1 MYKVSDATKNA
12 YKTDSAIKSIVVR
25 IPDANITLQNE
36 DILADSLELKEAIET
51 RDNLSFEGC
60 IASSFKI
67 DCFNLVDETLE
78 GKWIECDI
86 EVDVADT
93 DTIPLFRGYISEVTN
108 TTHEEFVT
116 SIRAYDALYT
126 IVNTDVTSWYNGL
139 TFPITCKNMRNSFF
153 TRFGITQVV
162 DYLPNDNFSINK
174 TIEDKVIVGGKI
186 IRAICQLNGRY
197 GRISRTGKF
206 EYVHLVEGTEALYP
220 REDLFP
226 ADDIYPSD
234 ENALDNVSKAH
245 YKSISFENYTVAPI
259 DKVQFINKE
268 GQIIRT
274 AGTGTNI
281 FTLKDNPLIWG
292 KTSAQLANAAT
303 NLFNTVRGLWYV
315 PSEVE
320 CVGLPYV
327 ECGDF
332 VLMSARRS
340 IVRAYVLSRTLK
352 GIQILEDS
360 YSADGDKKQPKYVPD
375 IQTQTNANAQ
385 AITTETSNRITAVNN
400 EASARASAIN
410 SEATAR
416 INADTVNA
424 NAIKAETVRAQNV
437 EASKASV
444 QQLNA
449 TNANVSN
456 LNAQVANVKNLV
468 ATKASISQL
477 EAESANIK
485 QLTASAISAESANIR
500 QLVATKASIDSLN
513 ATNANISNLS
523 ARVANVDNLVAQK
536 ASVSDLNA
544 VRATVNYI
552 SATYVTADKVSTA
565 VNNALQGRITC
576 GELRTGSISI
586 FDGSGYTSLYT
597 ILDRRYVRKN

>member
-51 RDNLSFEGC
+51 GDNLSFEGC

-86 EVDVADT
+86 DVDVADT

-153 TRFGITQVV
+153 TRFGITQVD

-206 EYVHLVEGTEALYP
+206 EYVHLVVGTEALYP

-226 ADDIYPSD
+226 ADDIYPAD
-234 ENALDNVSKAH
+234 ENALDNVAKAH
-245 YKSISFENYTVAPI
+245 YKSISFENYTVTPI
-259 DKVQFINKE
+259 DKVQFIDKD

-332 VLMSARRS
+332 VLMAARRS
-340 IVRAYVLSRTLK
+340 LVRAYVLSRTLK

-360 YSADGDKKQPKYVPD
+360 YSADGDRNQPKYVPD
-375 IQTQTNANAQ
+375 IQTQANANAQ
-385 AITTETSNRITAVNN
+385 AISTETTNRISAVNA
-400 EASARASAIN
+400 EASARASAIS
-410 SEATAR
+410 SEASAR
-416 INADTVNA
+416 ASGDSA
-424 NAIKAETVRAQNV
+424 NAQAIQAETIRAQNV
-437 EASKASV
+437 EATKATI
-444 QQLNA
+444 QQLNATNATIGTLSAQVANVGNLVAQKANISDLNA

-456 LNAQVANVKNLV
+456 LSAQVANVN
-468 ATKASISQL
+468 
-477 EAESANIK
+477 
-485 QLTASAISAESANIR
+485 
-500 QLVATKASIDSLN
+500 
-513 ATNANISNLS
+513 
-523 ARVANVDNLVAQK
+523 NLVAQK
-536 ASVSDLNA
+536 ATITDLNA
-544 VRATVNYI
+544 VRASVNYI
-552 SATYVTADKVSTA
+552 AATYVTASSVTTA
-565 VNNALQGRITC
+565 VNNALQGQITC
-576 GELRTGSISI
+576 GSLRTGSISI
-586 FDGSGYTSLYT
+586 YDGSGYTSLYT
-597 ILDRRYVRKN
+597 LLDQRYQRRY